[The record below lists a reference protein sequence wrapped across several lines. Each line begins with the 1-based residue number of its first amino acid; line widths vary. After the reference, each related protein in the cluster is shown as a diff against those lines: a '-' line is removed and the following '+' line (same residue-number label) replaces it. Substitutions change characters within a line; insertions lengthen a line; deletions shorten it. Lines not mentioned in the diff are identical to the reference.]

1 MRTTRRRLLTT
12 GSALAATAALG
23 AKTTRRTSAQE
34 KTKITWWHIQTNDP
48 GKAAWQKAADDFMA
62 QNPNV
67 EIEITVIDNEPF
79 KAKMA
84 TAMQSGEPPDI
95 FHTWGGGVL
104 YEYAAAGL
112 VKDISAD
119 LAQDGWGDSFLPAA
133 LNLYGT
139 DGKNYGVPWDVG
151 MVVVWY
157 NKALFAQAGIETLP
171 ATWPEFLETVTT
183 LKNAGITP
191 ITVGEKEKWPG
202 HFYWVYLSLRG
213 GGQAAFEAAYTREG
227 SFADPPFVQA
237 GEHLKELID
246 LEPFQEG
253 FLGQGYNDSEALL
266 ANGKVAMELMG
277 QWSPGNQR
285 TLAEDGVGLG
295 DNLAFFPFPSLD
307 GGAGDPTDVLGGG
320 GGWALGKD
328 APQEAVDFLRSFTSL
343 ESQTDFASQGI
354 LVPVVKGAESA
365 ITDPNLKEIL
375 SRVGQ
380 AHYLQLYYDQFL
392 PPAVGAAVNDSTQA
406 LFAGTASPE
415 EVAQQVEDVASQEM
429 DG

>member
-1 MRTTRRRLLTT
+1 MQTTRRRLITA

-23 AKTTRRTSAQE
+23 ATAAPRATAQE
-34 KTKITWWHIQTNDP
+34 KTKIAWWHIQTNDP
-48 GKAAWQKAADDFMA
+48 GKAAWQSAADAFMA

-67 EIEITVIDNEPF
+67 EIEITVLENEAF
-79 KAKMA
+79 KSKMT
-84 TAMQSGEPPDI
+84 TAMQSGEAPDI

-112 VKDISAD
+112 VKDITAD
-119 LAQDGWGDSFLPAA
+119 LGQNGWGDSFLPAA

-139 DGKNYGVPWDVG
+139 DSKNYGAPWDVG
-151 MVVVWY
+151 MVVMWY
-157 NKALFAQAGIETLP
+157 NKALFAQAEIEQPP
-171 ATWPEFLETVTT
+171 ATWPEFLETVTR
-183 LKNAGITP
+183 LKDAGITP

-202 HFYWVYLSLRG
+202 HFYWVYLAVRNG
-213 GGQAAFEAAYTREG
+213 GKAAFDAAYSREG

-253 FLGQGYNDSEALL
+253 FLGQGYNDAETLL
-266 ANGKVAMELMG
+266 ANGQVAMELMG

-285 TLAEDGVGLG
+285 SLAENGEGLG
-295 DNLAFFPFPSLD
+295 EDLAFFPFPTVE

-320 GGWALGKD
+320 GGWAFGKD
-328 APQEAVDFLRSFTSL
+328 APQEAVDFIRGLTSL
-343 ESQTDFASQGI
+343 ESQSDHAAQGI
-354 LVPVVKGAESA
+354 LVPVVKGGEAA

-375 SRVGQ
+375 RRVGE
-380 AHYLQLYYDQFL
+380 ATYLQLYYDQFL
-392 PPAVGAAVNDSTQA
+392 PPAVGAAVNDATQG
-406 LFAGTASPE
+406 LFAGTLSPE
-415 EVAQQVEDVASQEM
+415 EVAQQIEDVAAQEM